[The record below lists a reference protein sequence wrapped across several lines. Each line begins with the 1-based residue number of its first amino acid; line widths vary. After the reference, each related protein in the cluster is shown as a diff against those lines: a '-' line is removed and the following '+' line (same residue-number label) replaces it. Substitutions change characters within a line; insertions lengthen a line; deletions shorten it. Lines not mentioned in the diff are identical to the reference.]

1 MFAIL
6 PLRKNSKRLKNKNIK
21 KVNGIPLYF
30 YILQT
35 LIKSKFI
42 KKIII
47 STDYKLKFNHN
58 KLEII
63 ERPKN
68 LTGNCSMNLVIKD
81 VLNKFNQN
89 EFIQVHATSPLLKQK
104 TIDKAIQFYKKNRF
118 DSLFSVTKIQ
128 KRFWNYNNKPYNHKI
143 TNSPT
148 TQSLKILFEENSGF
162 YIFNRKT
169 FFKKNNRIGVNPK
182 LFEISKQEAI
192 DIDDSDDFEIVKKM
206 LRK

>member
-1 MFAIL
+1 MYAIL
-6 PLRKNSKRLKNKNIK
+6 PLRRNSKRLKKKNIK
-21 KVNGIPLYF
+21 KIKGKPLYYF
-30 YILQT
+30 ILET
-35 LIKSKFI
+35 LIKSKLI

-47 STDYKLKFNHN
+47 TTDYKIKFNHK
-58 KLEII
+58 KLIMI
-63 ERPKN
+63 KRPNN

-81 VLNKFNQN
+81 VLNKLNYN
-89 EFIQVHATSPLLKQK
+89 EFIQVHATSPLLKK
-104 TIDKAIQFYKKNRF
+104 TTIEKAINYFKKNNY

-128 KRFWNYNNKPYNHKI
+128 KRFWNDESKPYNHKI

-162 YIFNRKT
+162 YIFNKKT
-169 FFKKNNRIGVNPK
+169 FLKKNNRIGTNPK

-206 LRK
+206 LK